1 MTGNISRKDYLQ
13 INQALFSLV
22 NAYEKRNL
30 QETKEENDPL
40 SVSERG
46 VLLVLGQK
54 QPINQRQ
61 LADKM
66 QLSPGPISQ
75 YVQRLVVKG
84 YIQKKQDQQDRRT
97 WWLHLTPEGEKVY
110 EYTVDGAV
118 QYTKDLLSSLS
129 GEEQLQLQQYLLRMA
144 IDSGYDW

>member
-1 MTGNISRKDYLQ
+1 MQDEISREEYLQ

-22 NAYEKRNL
+22 NAYDKRNL
-30 QETKEENDPL
+30 QETKDEKDPL

-61 LADKM
+61 LAELM
-66 QLSPGPISQ
+66 QLSPGPVSQ

-84 YIQKKQDQQDRRT
+84 FIHKEQDQQDRRN
-97 WWLHLTPEGEKVY
+97 WWLYLTPEGENMY
-110 EYTVDGAV
+110 RYTVDGAV
-118 QYTKDLLSSLS
+118 QYTRDLLSSLS
-129 GEEQLQLQQYLLRMA
+129 EDEQHQLQEYLTRIAKKL
-144 IDSGYDW
+144 GYDW

>member
-1 MTGNISRKDYLQ
+1 MNEKISREDYLQ

-22 NAYEKRNL
+22 NAYDKRNL
-30 QETKEENDPL
+30 QETKLEYDPL

-61 LADKM
+61 LAEIM
-66 QLSPGPISQ
+66 QLSPGPVSQ

-84 YIQKKQDQQDRRT
+84 YISKEQDQQDRRN
-97 WWLHLTPEGEKVY
+97 WWLHLTGEGEKIY
-110 EYTVDGAV
+110 NFTVDGAV

-129 GEEQLQLQQYLLRMA
+129 VEEQHQFQHLLLRLA
-144 IDSGYDW
+144 QDQGYDW

>member
-1 MTGNISRKDYLQ
+1 MNEKMSRKDYVQ

-22 NAYEKRNL
+22 NAYDKRNL
-30 QETKEENDPL
+30 QETKEETDPL

-54 QPINQRQ
+54 QPINQRH
-61 LADKM
+61 LADMM
-66 QLSPGPISQ
+66 QLSPGPVSQ

-84 YIQKKQDQQDRRT
+84 YIRKEQDQHDRRN

-118 QYTKDLLSSLS
+118 QYTKDLLASLS
-129 GEEQLQLQQYLLRMA
+129 SEEQHQLRGYLLRIA
-144 IDSGYDW
+144 KDLGCDW